1 VFRAAAGRC
10 YLPLAAAVAVTV
22 AVSSV
27 RAADGKLIRPT
38 QVGARHAQC
47 RIDRKAGPTHDVIGA
62 RRYAG
67 SRGRAGEERRAG
79 HPMISEME
87 DESVRVLD
95 EGDAVELLVYLVTAA
110 RTQVDEAAE
119 YAPMR
124 LLTAAGRLAEMAE
137 PNASARLRPLLR
149 EIRQGF
155 SETAIQAG
163 DPAGYVERLD
173 ALCRTVAE
181 YLVRSLG
188 LDRSA

>member
-1 VFRAAAGRC
+1 M
-10 YLPLAAAVAVTV
+10 T
-22 AVSSV
+22 
-27 RAADGKLIRPT
+27 
-38 QVGARHAQC
+38 
-47 RIDRKAGPTHDVIGA
+47 
-62 RRYAG
+62 
-67 SRGRAGEERRAG
+67 
-79 HPMISEME
+79 SEME
-87 DESVRVLD
+87 DESERVLD
-95 EGDAVELLVYLVTAA
+95 EGDAVELLVFLVTAA

-119 YAPMR
+119 YAPLR

-137 PNASARLRPLLR
+137 PTASARLRPLLR

-188 LDRSA
+188 LDSSA

>member
-1 VFRAAAGRC
+1 MTAG
-10 YLPLAAAVAVTV
+10 T
-22 AVSSV
+22 
-27 RAADGKLIRPT
+27 D
-38 QVGARHAQC
+38 
-47 RIDRKAGPTHDVIGA
+47 
-62 RRYAG
+62 
-67 SRGRAGEERRAG
+67 
-79 HPMISEME
+79 

-95 EGDAVELLVYLVTAA
+95 EGDAVELLVYLVTSA

-137 PNASARLRPLLR
+137 PNASAGLRPLLR
-149 EIRQGF
+149 DIRQGF
-155 SETAIQAG
+155 SETAVRAG

-188 LDRSA
+188 LDRSP